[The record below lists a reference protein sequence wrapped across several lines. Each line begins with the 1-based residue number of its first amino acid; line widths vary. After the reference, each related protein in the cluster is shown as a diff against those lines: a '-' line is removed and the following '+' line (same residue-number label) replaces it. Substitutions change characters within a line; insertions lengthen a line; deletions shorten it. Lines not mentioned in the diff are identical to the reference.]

1 MSGEAERERDELPVA
16 CDLAAL
22 SAGQRERQRLLQR
35 RLRADVKEIQELSD
49 GYAFRYS
56 SEPSVLLTVAE
67 FITLERLCCPF
78 FDFGLDLERDEGPLW
93 LRMTGGEEAKRVLEA
108 GLAAVPES

>member
-1 MSGEAERERDELPVA
+1 MSGEAERERGELPVA
-16 CDLAAL
+16 CDLTVL
-22 SAGQRERQRLLQR
+22 SAGQREHRRLLQR
-35 RLRADVKEIQELSD
+35 RLRADVKEIRELSD

-78 FDFGLDLERDEGPLW
+78 FDFGLDLERNGGPLW
-93 LRMTGGEEAKRVLEA
+93 LRMTGREDTKRVLEA